1 MAHSKDTSLENF
13 YDLTVNSVSGTY
25 TTTYVLNR
33 GLVKLGINIEGANPF
48 NYETLKSTWTNSTA
62 IPTEDEIKTAAVSQI
77 ETDISLDYQWKRANE
92 YPQLKEQLDSLYKDI
107 VAGTVTTSGAFAT
120 AIKAVKDKYPKS

>member
-1 MAHSKDTSLENF
+1 MTHLKDTPLENF
-13 YDLTVNSVSGTY
+13 YDLTVNSVTGTY

-62 IPTEDEIKTAAVSQI
+62 LPTEDEIKTAAVSQI
-77 ETDISLDYQWKRANE
+77 ETDISLDYQWKRGNE
-92 YPQLKEQLDSLYKDI
+92 YPSIEEQLDKIYH
-107 VAGTVTTSGAFAT
+107 SGIDAWKAD
-120 AIKAVKDKYPKS
+120 IKAVKDKYPKP

>member
-1 MAHSKDTSLENF
+1 MTHSKDTSLENF
-13 YDLTVNSVSGTY
+13 YDLTVNSVSSTY

-33 GLVKLGINIEGANPF
+33 GLVKLGIDKEGANPF
-48 NYETLKSTWTNSTA
+48 NYETLKASWTSSTA
-62 IPTEDEIKTAAVSQI
+62 IPTEDAIKTAAVSQI
-77 ETDISLDYQWKRANE
+77 ETDISLAYQWKRANE

-107 VAGTVTTSGAFAT
+107 VAGTITTSGAFAT

>member
-1 MAHSKDTSLENF
+1 MTHLKDTPLENF
-13 YDLTVNSVSGTY
+13 YDLTVNSVTGTY

-62 IPTEDEIKTAAVSQI
+62 LPTEDEIKTAAVSQI
-77 ETDISLDYQWKRANE
+77 ETDISLDYQWKRGNE
-92 YPQLKEQLDSLYKDI
+92 YTSIEEQLDKIYH
-107 VAGTVTTSGAFAT
+107 SGIDAWKAD
-120 AIKAVKDKYPKS
+120 IKAVKDKYPKP